1 MISGKIE
8 AAVKNVLFRIISA
21 AILPADCYLAGGTAL
36 YFHFH
41 HRLSVDLDFFSPRVF
56 NPELLLF
63 KFREVFEKVNLGIME
78 SETLV
83 LFLSPDKIKVSLFY
97 FPYKLL
103 APKVNYEIERGLFA
117 PLASLEDIEA
127 MKAVALVQRGSAKDF
142 IDLFYLLRRS
152 RHSFN
157 DLFNLVKGKYDVEEN
172 YIYQL
177 KTSLVYFDDAEK
189 ELDGIMLIEATG
201 VTRQILEKEWQ
212 EIKNFFLRFCL

>member
-8 AAVKNVLFRIISA
+8 TAVKNVLFRIISA

-152 RHSFN
+152 RHSLN

-177 KTSLVYFDDAEK
+177 KTSLVYFDEAEK

>member
-8 AAVKNVLFRIISA
+8 TAVKNVLIRVVPA

-36 YFHFH
+36 YFQFH
-41 HRLSVDLDFFSPRVF
+41 QRLSIDLDFFSPRVF

>member
-8 AAVKNVLFRIISA
+8 TAVKNVLFRIISA

-103 APKVNYEIERGLFA
+103 APKVNYEIERGLLA

-127 MKAVALVQRGSAKDF
+127 MKAVALAQRGSAKDF

-152 RHSFN
+152 RHSLN

>member
-8 AAVKNVLFRIISA
+8 TAVKNVLFRMIFT
-21 AILPADCYLAGGTAL
+21 AILPADCYLAGRTAL

-41 HRLSVDLDFFSPRVF
+41 HHLSVDLDFFSPRVF

-127 MKAVALVQRGSAKDF
+127 MKAVALVQRWSAKDF

-152 RHSFN
+152 RHSLN
-157 DLFNLVKGKYDVEEN
+157 DLFNLV
-172 YIYQL
+172 
-177 KTSLVYFDDAEK
+177 TLVQNKFY
-189 ELDGIMLIEATG
+189 
-201 VTRQILEKEWQ
+201 
-212 EIKNFFLRFCL
+212 KNSDLV